1 LPRILEA
8 FRMAERRDVEI
19 RVPFAIG
26 TSGGISTTTDPAT
39 QAAQHLI
46 SVIGTS
52 LTERVMRPSYG
63 TSAQATLFDADDP
76 SDQAVLASE
85 IQEAARTWA
94 PDLEVLR
101 VDSRSIGTNDG
112 RLEFAVQFRLE
123 GQVEEVVVRSG

>member
-1 LPRILEA
+1 
-8 FRMAERRDVEI
+8 MAERRDVEI

-26 TSGGISTTTDPAT
+26 PSGGVSASADPAI

-63 TSAQATLFDADDP
+63 TSTQGALFDADDP

-85 IQEAARTWA
+85 IRDAARTWA

-101 VDSRSIGTNDG
+101 VDSRSIGANDG

-123 GQVEEVVVRSG
+123 EQVEEVVVRTNG